1 MPSGAERGLAKMSEL
16 WSVRKTEGQMKDGR
30 RFTITDDWTEA
41 EKGETNEIR
50 QTWTGVTTFILK
62 TPDNKLKRMQMKQDY
77 DAVHDSQS

>member
-1 MPSGAERGLAKMSEL
+1 MSEL

-30 RFTITDDWTEA
+30 RFTITDDRIEA

-50 QTWTGVTTFILK
+50 QTWTGVTTIILK
-62 TPDNKLKRMQMKQDY
+62 TPDNKLKRMQMKQDD